1 MASESSKEG
10 VVLKFWKMN
19 GAGNDF
25 LIVNNLEEHLPVSCF
40 PQMARTLCQRHLSI
54 GADGLMVVE
63 APTAGGD
70 YKMLFYN
77 SDGSIGE
84 MCGNGARCIC
94 RYGCENGL
102 AGEKQTVET
111 TAGIVTGQRID
122 RRLYRIRLNDPTTM
136 LLDHPVEVDGVRYAC
151 SYVELGDP
159 GLPHAVVPYHNLKD
173 ADENEL
179 RELGRKIRHHASFP
193 KGANVNF
200 YEITGE
206 DEIYERTFERGVEDF
221 TYACGTGTGSVVA
234 VLTLTGKV
242 SGQQVRVNMQGGQL
256 MIDAERVYSHI
267 ASLYLT
273 GPTNIVCKGE
283 VTDEDLPY
291 AMNTPSV

>member
-77 SDGSIGE
+77 SDGSSGE
-84 MCGNGARCIC
+84 ICGNGARCIC

-102 AGEKQTVET
+102 AGETQTVET

-136 LLDHPVEVDGVRYAC
+136 LLDPPVEVDGVRYAC

>member
-1 MASESSKEG
+1 
-10 VVLKFWKMN
+10 
-19 GAGNDF
+19 
-25 LIVNNLEEHLPVSCF
+25 
-40 PQMARTLCQRHLSI
+40 
-54 GADGLMVVE
+54 MV
-63 APTAGGD
+63 
-70 YKMLFYN
+70 
-77 SDGSIGE
+77 
-84 MCGNGARCIC
+84 
-94 RYGCENGL
+94 
-102 AGEKQTVET
+102 
-111 TAGIVTGQRID
+111 
-122 RRLYRIRLNDPTTM
+122 
-136 LLDHPVEVDGVRYAC
+136 LDHPVEVDGVRYAC
-151 SYVELGDP
+151 SYVELGNP
-159 GLPHAVVPYHNLKD
+159 GLPHAVVPYHNLKN

-242 SGQQVRVNMQGGQL
+242 SGQKVRVNMQGGQL
-256 MIDAERVYSHI
+256 LIDAERVYSHI

-283 VTDEDLPY
+283 VTDEDLSC
-291 AMNTPSV
+291 AINTPSV